1 MKKEKETK
9 DIYSRIMFIKVRVRL
24 FADPRRQ
31 GNTVGTREHGLVLL
45 DQDIAG
51 LPLPDLVSS
60 AMDQLPPPSPQV
72 TVSAPTSPTRDAT
85 FQFPE
90 CSGTNNVA
98 AVASYANVARNENY
112 ENEDEEGAP
121 VPTPRPRPRRRRP
134 INVRVPLKKTSFN
147 FEPVCNGDNTYCEH
161 PGHALRHGQ
170 WWISIGGNLR
180 NIADDFQGSKTKC
193 GCPGGAINIDSPS
206 VKTSS
211 IAPVIEKTINDDDN
225 DDDDDDDDDDD
236 EDEDQDDE
244 EENGIGMCFLV
255 ADRKRASPILPLRVT
270 EPRIGEQHKRQ
281 QPTHRRYF
289 AFHDP
294 SVYKR
299 DDVMG
304 DSGSLA
310 RLEACLSSTINP

>member
-1 MKKEKETK
+1 MKKKMAIPFMQPTEE
-9 DIYSRIMFIKVRVRL
+9 DQELSNQQLQIMMALYMALQQVLRSRSFRHSSRNH
-24 FADPRRQ
+24 PRRQ
-31 GNTVGTREHGLVLL
+31 GNTVGSREHGLVLL
-45 DQDIAG
+45 DQDIAR

-60 AMDQLPPPSPQV
+60 AMQQLPPPSPQV

-98 AVASYANVARNENY
+98 AAAAAAAAASYANVARNDNY

-134 INVRVPLKKTSFN
+134 INVRVPLKKTSLTL
-147 FEPVCNGDNTYCEH
+147 EPTCNGDSTCCEH
-161 PGHALRHGQ
+161 PGHALRNGQ
-170 WWISIGGNLR
+170 WWISIGANLR
-180 NIADDFQGSKTKC
+180 NIADDFQASKTK
-193 GCPGGAINIDSPS
+193 
-206 VKTSS
+206 
-211 IAPVIEKTINDDDN
+211 
-225 DDDDDDDDDDD
+225 
-236 EDEDQDDE
+236 
-244 EENGIGMCFLV
+244 
-255 ADRKRASPILPLRVT
+255 ILPLRVT
-270 EPRIGEQHKRQ
+270 ERRTGELTTVVGDFRFPEQHKRQ
-281 QPTHRRYF
+281 QPIHRRYF

-304 DSGSLA
+304 DSGSLP